1 MFTKSKNG
9 KHYTIYINR
18 SILLFIALVSI
29 IISGSAPLSISKTGW
44 VIVID
49 PGHGGRDPGAIGSFS
64 YEKNI
69 VLPVALKMGEYLEKN
84 IPDIKVIFTRKTDI
98 HVELYERPEIANRN
112 NADLFIS
119 VHANLIPKG
128 NNAYGAETFIMGHS
142 LDEQNLA
149 VAMKEN
155 EVMLL
160 DKDYSTK
167 YEGFDPKS
175 TESYIMFTTMQ
186 NAFSKQSTDLAARIQ
201 NQFKNRLNRFDRGVK
216 QERFWVLWK
225 TTMPSV
231 LTELGFISNKNEEK
245 YMNSKSGQDSLA
257 MALFLAVRDYINEID
272 RKSMIPDGK
281 TNDNQINS
289 NNVSVQTVTNKTETV
304 PIPAKPESTVIYM
317 VQISASPKKVPLKP
331 ENFRSLKDISELF
344 SGGRYRYTSGRFTDY
359 DSAAAHRKKIGSL
372 YPDAFV
378 IAVKDNK
385 IVPLQETLD
394 NNRNKSK

>member
-1 MFTKSKNG
+1 MFTKIKNG
-9 KHYTIYINR
+9 KHCTIYINS
-18 SILLFIALVSI
+18 SILLFIALLSMV
-29 IISGSAPLSISKTGW
+29 ISGSSPLPKSKSGW

-69 VLPVALKMGEYLEKN
+69 VLPVALRMGDYLEKN
-84 IPDIKVIFTRKTDI
+84 IPNVKVIYTRKTDVY
-98 HVELYERPEIANRN
+98 VELYERPEIANRN

-119 VHANLIPKG
+119 IHANLIKG
-128 NNAYGAETFIMGHS
+128 KNAYGAETFVMGHS

-160 DKDYSTK
+160 DNNYSTK

-186 NAFSKQSTDLAARIQ
+186 NAFSKQSTDLAAKIQ
-201 NQFKNRLNRFDRGVK
+201 YQFKNRTERFDRGVK

-231 LTELGFISNKNEEK
+231 LTELGFVSNLNEEK
-245 YMNSKSGQDSLA
+245 YMNSKAGQDSLA
-257 MALFLAVRDYINEID
+257 MALYIACREYINEID
-272 RKSMIPDGK
+272 RKSMITDAK
-281 TNDNQINS
+281 INS
-289 NNVSVQTVTNKTETV
+289 EPKKIDTISETA
-304 PIPAKPESTVIYM
+304 PPKGTIIYM
-317 VQISASPKKVPLKP
+317 VQISASPKKIPLKP
-331 ENFRSLKDISELF
+331 ENFRNLNDVSELF
-344 SGGRYRYTSGRFTDY
+344 SGGRYRYASGRFTEY
-359 DSAAAHRKKIGSL
+359 DSAALYRKKVGSL

-394 NNRNKSK
+394 KNRNKSK

>member
-9 KHYTIYINR
+9 KHYTNYINR
-18 SILLFIALVSI
+18 SILLFIALISI
-29 IISGSAPLSISKTGW
+29 IISGSVPTPRGKNGW

-84 IPDIKVIFTRKTDI
+84 IPNVKVIYTRKTD
-98 HVELYERPEIANRN
+98 VYVDLYERPEIANRN

-119 VHANLIPKG
+119 IHANLISGK
-128 NNAYGAETFIMGHS
+128 NAYGAETFVMGHS

-160 DKDYSTK
+160 DDNYSTK

-175 TESYIMFTTMQ
+175 TESYIMFTMMQ

-201 NQFKNRLNRFDRGVK
+201 DQFKNRIKRFDRGVK

-231 LTELGFISNKNEEK
+231 LTELGFISNKNEEN
-245 YMNSKSGQDSLA
+245 YMNSKAGQDSLA
-257 MALFLAVRDYINEID
+257 TALFVACREYINEID
-272 RKSMIPDGK
+272 RKSRIP
-281 TNDNQINS
+281 
-289 NNVSVQTVTNKTETV
+289 EL
-304 PIPAKPESTVIYM
+304 KPDDKLKKSDTITLSTPPEGTTIIYM
-317 VQISASPKKVPLKP
+317 VQISSSPRRIPLKA
-331 ENFRSLKDISELF
+331 ENFKNLKDISEIF
-344 SGGRYRYTSGRFTDY
+344 SGGRYRYTSGKFSDY
-359 DSAAAHRKKIGSL
+359 DSASAYRKKIESV
-372 YPDAFV
+372 YRDAFV

-394 NNRNKSK
+394 KNRNKSK

>member
-1 MFTKSKNG
+1 MFTKIKNG
-9 KHYTIYINR
+9 KHCTIYINR
-18 SILLFIALVSI
+18 GILLFIALLSV
-29 IISGSAPLSISKTGW
+29 IISGSAPYSKSKSGW

-69 VLPVALKMGEYLEKN
+69 VLPVAIRMGEYLERN
-84 IPDIKVIFTRKTDI
+84 IPNVKVIYTRKTDI
-98 HVELYERPEIANRN
+98 YVDLSERPEIANRN

-119 VHANLIPKG
+119 IHANLIPKG
-128 NNAYGAETFIMGHS
+128 KNAYGAETFVMGHS

-160 DKDYSTK
+160 DNNYSTK

-175 TESYIMFTTMQ
+175 TESYIMFTMMQ
-186 NAFSKQSTDLAARIQ
+186 NAFSKQSTDLAAKIQ
-201 NQFKNRLNRFDRGVK
+201 YQFKNRMDRFDRGVK

-225 TTMPSV
+225 TKMPSV
-231 LTELGFISNKNEEK
+231 LTELGFISNLNEEK

-257 MALFLAVRDYINEID
+257 MALYSACSEYINEID
-272 RKSMIPDGK
+272 KKSI
-281 TNDNQINS
+281 
-289 NNVSVQTVTNKTETV
+289 V
-304 PIPAKPESTVIYM
+304 PEEKIIVEPKKSDTIAEAALPKGTIIYM
-317 VQISASPKKVPLKP
+317 VQISASPKKIPVKP
-331 ENFRSLKDISELF
+331 ENFKNLKDISEIF
-344 SGGRYRYTSGRFTDY
+344 SGGRYRYASGRFVAY
-359 DSAAAHRKKIGSL
+359 DSAASYRKKIGSL

-394 NNRNKSK
+394 KNRNKSK

>member
-1 MFTKSKNG
+1 MFTNIKNG

-18 SILLFIALVSI
+18 CILLFIALVSI
-29 IISGSAPLSISKTGW
+29 IISGSSPLPKSKNGW
-44 VIVID
+44 IIVID
-49 PGHGGRDPGAIGSFS
+49 PGHGGRDPGALGSFS

-69 VLPVALKMGEYLEKN
+69 VLPVALKMGAYLEKN
-84 IPDIKVIFTRKTDI
+84 IPDVKVIYTRKTD
-98 HVELYERPEIANRN
+98 VYVDLSERPEIANRN
-112 NADLFIS
+112 KADLFIS
-119 VHANLIPKG
+119 IHANLIPKG
-128 NNAYGAETFIMGHS
+128 KNAYGAETFVMGHS

-160 DKDYSTK
+160 DSDYSTK

-186 NAFSKQSTDLAARIQ
+186 NAFSKQSTDLAAKIQ
-201 NQFKNRLNRFDRGVK
+201 YQFKNRIKRFDRGVK

-231 LTELGFISNKNEEK
+231 LTELGFISNLNEEK
-245 YMNSKSGQDSLA
+245 YMNSKAGQDSLA
-257 MALFLAVRDYINEID
+257 VALYSACREYINEID
-272 RKSMIPDGK
+272 RKSMIPDTRIISEPK
-281 TNDNQINS
+281 KSD
-289 NNVSVQTVTNKTETV
+289 TVAVET
-304 PIPAKPESTVIYM
+304 PAESTIIYM
-317 VQISASPKKVPLKP
+317 VQISASPKKVPIKP
-331 ENFRSLKDISELF
+331 GSFKNLKDISEIF
-344 SGGRYRYTSGRFTDY
+344 SGGRYRYASGKFTQY
-359 DSAAAHRKKIGSL
+359 DSAAAYRKKIGSL

-394 NNRNKSK
+394 KGRKKSK

>member
-9 KHYTIYINR
+9 KHCTIYINR
-18 SILLFIALVSI
+18 IILIFIALVSI
-29 IISGSAPLSISKTGW
+29 IISGSVPISGGKARW
-44 VIVID
+44 VVVID
-49 PGHGGRDPGAIGSFS
+49 PGHGGRDPGTVGSFS

-69 VLPVALKMGEYLEKN
+69 VLPVALRMGAYLEKN
-84 IPDIKVIFTRKTDI
+84 IPNVKVIYTRKTDI
-98 HVELYERPEIANRN
+98 YVELYERAEIANRN

-119 VHANLIPKG
+119 IHANSIPKG
-128 NNAYGAETFIMGHS
+128 KNAYGSETFVMGHS

-175 TESYIMFTTMQ
+175 TESYIMFTLMQ
-186 NAFSKQSTDLAARIQ
+186 NAFAEQSTDLAAKIHY
-201 NQFKNRLNRFDRGVK
+201 QFKNRMERFDRGVK

-231 LTELGFISNKNEEK
+231 LTELGFVSNLAEEK
-245 YMNSKSGQDSLA
+245 YLNSKAGQDSLA
-257 MALFLAVRDYINEID
+257 TALYSACREYIDEID
-272 RKSMIPDGK
+272 RKSRVPEVVAKGAPIKSDS
-281 TNDNQINS
+281 IS
-289 NNVSVQTVTNKTETV
+289 VSVPSISKGT
-304 PIPAKPESTVIYM
+304 IIYK
-317 VQISASPKKVPLKP
+317 VQIAASPKKVALKP
-331 ENFRSLKDISELF
+331 ENFRNLKDLTEIF
-344 SGGRYRYTSGRFTDY
+344 SGGRYRYTSGSFTEY
-359 DSAAAHRKKIGSL
+359 DSAAAYRKKITPV

-394 NNRNKSK
+394 KNRYKSK